1 MKIKDVL
8 IKEYQM
14 GNIGQPNR
22 TSQAAAAPK
31 GQATQPAA
39 PAVFKPA
46 DTSFSSNYSQRNRA
60 GFVPNVATST
70 PGSGQAAQ
78 PKPTYDPNNPQ
89 KKAPPK
95 KAPPKKAPPKKAP
108 NQPVDAMAGSD
119 AGDQQT
125 SNYTGQAQTST
136 PAPTGQAAPNAE
148 LDRLKQL
155 AIGGEQPA
163 PAPEAPYGGA
173 AANAMAAKS
182 APTPAPQTNALGVQ
196 SQSGGAFG
204 QPAPQADNPN
214 PPAAASAPAP
224 APAPEPAQAAQ
235 PAPMKT
241 AQDFTGQPQ
250 ISPDTGL
257 STAPKPVMSAGGKT
271 NVTTGSDDELAWR
284 SKQTGIVDVTKY
296 PGPGNWDPKTG
307 RSKKDIEQGQKNL
320 QGIKNFFGFGD
331 KKAPAEPAPGPQN
344 AQPVNLPPGFA
355 ESVRELDRIKKLS
368 GLR

>member
-1 MKIKDVL
+1 MKIKDVTL
-8 IKEYQM
+8 REYQM

-31 GQATQPAA
+31 GQASQTPAA
-39 PAVFKPA
+39 PVVNKPA
-46 DTSFSSNYSQRNRA
+46 NTSFSANYAQRNQP
-60 GFVPNVATST
+60 GFMPNVATST
-70 PGSGQAAQ
+70 PGSGQAAR

-148 LDRLKQL
+148 LDRIKQL

-182 APTPAPQTNALGVQ
+182 APTPSPQANTLGVQ
-196 SQSGGAFG
+196 AQSGVAFG
-204 QPAPQADNPN
+204 QAAPQADNPN
-214 PPAAASAPAP
+214 PPPAQAAQPAVEPAVNTAAPAQD
-224 APAPEPAQAAQ
+224 AQAAQ
-235 PAPMKT
+235 PAPMQT
-241 AQDFTGQPQ
+241 AQNFAGTPATSPDAEAPVVTSGSGQP
-250 ISPDTGL
+250 IKTGTGGTL
-257 STAPKPVMSAGGKT
+257 KSRSGDEIAWAQKFGPFGPPAGT
-271 NVTTGSDDELAWR
+271 F
-284 SKQTGIVDVTKY
+284 Y
-296 PGPGNWDPKTG
+296 PGAGNWDPRTG
-307 RSKKDIEQGQKNL
+307 RTIKKETV
-320 QGIKNFFGFGD
+320 
-331 KKAPAEPAPGPQN
+331 QN
-344 AQPVNLPPGFA
+344 I
-355 ESVRELDRIKKLS
+355 ELDLIRKLS
-368 GLR
+368 GLK